1 MGIILGK
8 VDRHELGEALSRE
21 VHYFADRSRDGI
33 MIWVRKEKDQMLYKS
48 VSYTHLRAH
57 ETRV

>member
-33 MIWVRKEKDQMLYKS
+33 MIWVRKNFFEFYVQLNK
-48 VSYTHLRAH
+48 
-57 ETRV
+57 

>member
-33 MIWVRKEKDQMLYKS
+33 MTWVRKEKDQMLYK
-48 VSYTHLRAH
+48 
-57 ETRV
+57 